1 MSENSPEENKT
12 PSEYDAALERIRS
25 LRGRFYKAQCT
36 FYAFEGMQ
44 ELIAR
49 DVVGDDQAEKNSH
62 TINTFRNFFIP
73 ARESLRIN
81 FFLELAKIF
90 DASDQALHI
99 TKVVNYVDRHRETL
113 TAEALKK
120 HGGFF
125 ENRRVDKEMIDQ
137 YLGVKNED
145 LLEIRSLLATHEKT
159 IEELKTYR
167 DSWLAHD
174 DIQKPEPPKIDRPE
188 IIGLFELLKKIL
200 NTLTGKL
207 SSESMM
213 WDHVER
219 DVKHH
224 TKLVIEYLQRFEPY
238 RIKEIEADLD
248 KEFNKLPH

>member
-1 MSENSPEENKT
+1 MSEDSPEEKSRA
-12 PSEYDAALERIRS
+12 PSEYETALGRIRS
-25 LRGRFYKAQCT
+25 LRERFYKAQCT
-36 FYAFEGMQ
+36 FYAFEGLQ

-49 DVVGDDQAEKNSH
+49 DVVGDDQAEKNNH
-62 TINTFRNFFIP
+62 TINTFDNFFIP
-73 ARESLRIN
+73 TRESLRIY

-99 TKVVNYVDRHRETL
+99 TKVVNYVETHRETL

-120 HGGFF
+120 HAGFF
-125 ENRRVDKEMIDQ
+125 EERMVDKEMIDQ

-145 LLEIRSLLATHEKT
+145 LLEIRSLLAAHGKT
-159 IEELKTYR
+159 IEELRTYR

-174 DIQKPEPPKIDRPE
+174 DIQKPEPPRLDRPE

-207 SSESMM
+207 DSEGMT
-213 WDHVER
+213 WDYVEG
-219 DVKHH
+219 DVKRH

-238 RIKEIEADLD
+238 RIKEIEADLGD
-248 KEFNKLPH
+248 KFNK